1 MQTGY
6 GLNLEQAQKLIITP
20 ELRQAITVLQLPTT
34 ELAAYVEEQLQ
45 ENPLLE
51 VREDGDGQAAEDQDG
66 PDYDWVEY
74 FQDSSDLGLPARS
87 EERET
92 RRDQFWSTP
101 PSLAEH
107 LFFQLALHPCS
118 GRIREIAEYLT
129 GNIDE
134 NGYLQVGVEEVALQ
148 LGVAVAEVEAALRV
162 VQSLDPPGVG
172 ARDLREC
179 LLLQV
184 EHLGIEDGTLV
195 RLIRDHL
202 HDVGLGR
209 LNRVAQLMNL
219 PVQEVQ
225 RAADRLRTLDPKPGR
240 NFAGAQQVRYI
251 VPDVVVEKVAGEYV
265 VLVNDVMVP
274 RLTINNTYRAVL
286 LQGKAG
292 DYEARRFVEEL
303 LPIAGDPARQRW
315 FDAWEAYNEPV
326 PADGAAMRRLAD
338 FEAERT
344 RLLAGAGIRS
354 VIGNFGTGHPP
365 LEMWGDFLPA
375 VQAVQEHNG
384 FLGLHEYS
392 APTMQFNVEG
402 DEGWLTLRYR
412 KVYRQILAPQGL
424 VVPLLITECGI
435 DGMVANR
442 PGPPGKGW
450 RDFVAYWAEIGMG
463 EDGPGNYI
471 EQLAW
476 YDAELQ
482 RDEYVKGAAIF
493 AAAASPGWETYEIL
507 GEPAPILRQYLS
519 VHPMR

>member
-1 MQTGY
+1 MDAMQTGY

-74 FQDSSDLGLPARS
+74 FQDSSDLGLPARN

-107 LFFQLALHPCS
+107 LLFQLALHPCS

-134 NGYLQVGVEEVALQ
+134 NGYLQVGVEEVAAQ
-148 LGVAVAEVEAALRV
+148 LKVPVAEVEAALRV

-172 ARDLREC
+172 ARDLQEC

-184 EHLGIEDGTLV
+184 EHLGIEDGTLI
-195 RLIRDHL
+195 RLINDHL
-202 HDVGLGR
+202 QDVGLGR

-225 RAADRLRTLDPKPGR
+225 RAADRLRALDPKPGR

-274 RLTINNTYRAVL
+274 RLTINNAYRAVL

-292 DYEARRFVEEL
+292 DSEARRFVESRL
-303 LPIAGDPARQRW
+303 
-315 FDAWEAYNEPV
+315 
-326 PADGAAMRRLAD
+326 AAATWLIRSIEQRRLTLYKVARCLVD
-338 FEAERT
+338 LQR
-344 RLLAGAGIRS
+344 
-354 VIGNFGTGHPP
+354 
-365 LEMWGDFLPA
+365 DFLDHGPKYLKPLNLRQVA
-375 VQAVQEHNG
+375 EIV
-384 FLGLHEYS
+384 GLHESTVSRATANKYMQTPRGIFEMKYFFSSGLNCSDGSVTS
-392 APTMQFNVEG
+392 AESIKKLLQELVTQEDTRAPLSDRQIADFFASRGLKISRRTVA
-402 DEGWLTLRYR
+402 
-412 KVYRQILAPQGL
+412 KYRQEL
-424 VVPLLITECGI
+424 GI
-435 DGMVANR
+435 PSVS
-442 PGPPGKGW
+442 
-450 RDFVAYWAEIGMG
+450 
-463 EDGPGNYI
+463 
-471 EQLAW
+471 
-476 YDAELQ
+476 Q
-482 RDEYVKGAAIF
+482 RRRY
-493 AAAASPGWETYEIL
+493 
-507 GEPAPILRQYLS
+507 
-519 VHPMR
+519 